1 MRIFDVLMLL
11 KEYNASNTN
20 TTLAAPGGKK
30 ASGKNYDNI
39 LTGKSQ
45 PYKNDEYVT
54 KYAKIYPALAEI
66 VKKIKNQEIDNDI
79 MVTGKALAEIG
90 QLFQTYKP
98 KETANGEF
106 SLPFGDNVRIKQ
118 RGNVIFIGKNKTNN
132 STLNS
137 PAITSLPV
145 QDLAITK

>member
-20 TTLAAPGGKK
+20 TTLTAPGGKK